1 MVRDDKFSELKSME
15 YLQTEGKILLEKHIR
30 PQIVMFRI
38 DNLEQINEEF
48 SRQAGNV
55 VITEVT
61 KKILNITKG
70 DNIFIRYM
78 GPKFIIVFEDG
89 ENTENQQNEKKYM
102 IMLKN
107 IKEAVENIRLVQTE
121 QGVFRKEHLDMIRNA
136 SSQDD
141 EDMIDEL
148 DDLDILDKD
157 EEKDE
162 HEIEEIKI
170 ESESENKTESEIEN
184 EQEQDK
190 EKQDTEELYI
200 IPKLNIVLKEYD
212 KGNLENICR
221 KLEEYL
227 DADENRGKSEIVI
240 L

>member
-1 MVRDDKFSELKSME
+1 
-15 YLQTEGKILLEKHIR
+15 
-30 PQIVMFRI
+30 
-38 DNLEQINEEF
+38 
-48 SRQAGNV
+48 
-55 VITEVT
+55 
-61 KKILNITKG
+61 
-70 DNIFIRYM
+70 M

-89 ENTENQQNEKKYM
+89 ENTENQQNEKEYM

-136 SSQDD
+136 SSQED
-141 EDMIDEL
+141 ENMIDEL
-148 DDLDILDKD
+148 DDLDILEKVEEDD
-157 EEKDE
+157 EN
-162 HEIEEIKI
+162 EEIKI
-170 ESESENKTESEIEN
+170 ESESESEKESYIEN
-184 EQEQDK
+184 EQEQ
-190 EKQDTEELYI
+190 EKQDIEESYI

>member
-89 ENTENQQNEKKYM
+89 ENPENQQNEKEYM

-148 DDLDILDKD
+148 DDLDILDKVEEDD
-157 EEKDE
+157 EN
-162 HEIEEIKI
+162 EEIKI
-170 ESESENKTESEIEN
+170 ESESETETEKESDIEN
-184 EQEQDK
+184 EQEQ
-190 EKQDTEELYI
+190 EKQDIEELYI